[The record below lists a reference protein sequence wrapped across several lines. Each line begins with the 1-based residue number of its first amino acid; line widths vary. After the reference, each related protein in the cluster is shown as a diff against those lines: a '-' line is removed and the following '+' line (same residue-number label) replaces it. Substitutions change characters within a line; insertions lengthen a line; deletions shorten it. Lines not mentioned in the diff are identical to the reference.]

1 MEHTRLPDWVAM
13 ETKQPYLAQ
22 QQEWKPLSNL
32 LLKLE
37 RVPAHFKEYDD
48 KIKEQLAEGIAEE
61 APTITTSKEFYIPH
75 KPVTTNQAISRND

>member
-48 KIKEQLAEGIAEE
+48 KIKEQLAEGFIEKAR
-61 APTITTSKEFYIPH
+61 ATTTLKEFYIQH
-75 KPVTTNQAISRND
+75 KSVVK